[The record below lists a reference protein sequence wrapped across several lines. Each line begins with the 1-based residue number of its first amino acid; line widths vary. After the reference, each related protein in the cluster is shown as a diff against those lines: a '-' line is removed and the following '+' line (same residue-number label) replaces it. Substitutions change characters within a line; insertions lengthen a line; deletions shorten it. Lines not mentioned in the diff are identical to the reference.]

1 MEDKPVQVHSRRPQ
15 KLKISHDP
23 FRTLAWAKHPIA
35 KTRLISAWQVLKLH
49 LVAYCNITSL
59 HGFRYLVDPVCGS
72 LARLL
77 WVCVIVLGA
86 FATKEM
92 IGEQLLL
99 YQREPIV
106 FSYQAKR
113 THIQDIPFPAVSICS
128 QSQML
133 PSIFNYSALLLKPQD
148 LLTVKEKHQLDY
160 ANYICSMEKI
170 GSGFQRHLDTS
181 VLDEIFQ
188 RRNKL
193 CDEEFEEIQWQKV
206 RLVPACDFLQPV
218 LSRYGHCYTFNTASL
233 FQYMRPQ
240 YSAVFVSAYSNLEST
255 NITRNAEE
263 ELLWQRRHMMP
274 WKTKDSSLYGGV
286 IMTLN
291 FRSHDFDDTCS
302 LGDRSFSEYIT
313 PRVAQQTSLKLY
325 TKFQVYGSYI
335 LEMSCRHTKR
345 KGILPPAEKR
355 EILPTEFKLSWFRTV
370 LTGREQRVRVGQTV
384 SAPLPVKTGVPQ
396 GNAPRGAARPISF
409 RIYRLDSD
417 KKPVSFCCPLTTLL
431 AKVVLIH
438 SPTELPDASASE
450 HVIQAR
456 MAGLIAVTPKIT
468 VSSQSV
474 LKLPSSRRG
483 CYLPHERRLQYFSSY
498 SQRNCEIECLANWT
512 MQQCGCSVPYHP
524 REMDTPV
531 CGMRMQPCVSLMGH
545 LSDLSIGFDRRGQV
559 SFTILMSHCNNSCG
573 QHERNRW
580 FEYLAHL
587 LGRAPD
593 GAMLPPVGLWLKVSK
608 GESRLVGTD
617 VHLES

>member
-1 MEDKPVQVHSRRPQ
+1 
-15 KLKISHDP
+15 
-23 FRTLAWAKHPIA
+23 
-35 KTRLISAWQVLKLH
+35 
-49 LVAYCNITSL
+49 NITSL

-106 FSYQAKR
+106 FSYQDKR

-133 PSIFNYSALLLKPQD
+133 PSIFNYSDLLLKPQD

-181 VLDEIFQ
+181 ILDEIFQ

-218 LSRYGHCYTFNTASL
+218 LTRYGHCYTFNTASF

-302 LGDRSFSEYIT
+302 LGDRSFS
-313 PRVAQQTSLKLY
+313 
-325 TKFQVYGSYI
+325 
-335 LEMSCRHTKR
+335 
-345 KGILPPAEKR
+345 
-355 EILPTEFKLSWFRTV
+355 
-370 LTGREQRVRVGQTV
+370 
-384 SAPLPVKTGVPQ
+384 
-396 GNAPRGAARPISF
+396 
-409 RIYRLDSD
+409 
-417 KKPVSFCCPLTTLL
+417 
-431 AKVVLIH
+431 VLIH

-512 MQQCGCSVPYHP
+512 MQQCGCSAPYHP

-531 CGMRMQPCVSLMGH
+531 CGMRMQPCVSLMGQSIEGKCHCLPNCNNARYTTVMTTFHRRH
-545 LSDLSIGFDRRGQV
+545 LSLDRSDMAQVIVAFTKKGFIAREVQIIAEKVEVVGKIGGLLSLFLGASVISLLEIIYFASLRPLVVFWNYWRRTKVICEPQRTTV
-559 SFTILMSHCNNSCG
+559 SALQSS
-573 QHERNRW
+573 
-580 FEYLAHL
+580 
-587 LGRAPD
+587 D
-593 GAMLPPVGLWLKVSK
+593 K
-608 GESRLVGTD
+608 LV
-617 VHLES
+617 LNYY